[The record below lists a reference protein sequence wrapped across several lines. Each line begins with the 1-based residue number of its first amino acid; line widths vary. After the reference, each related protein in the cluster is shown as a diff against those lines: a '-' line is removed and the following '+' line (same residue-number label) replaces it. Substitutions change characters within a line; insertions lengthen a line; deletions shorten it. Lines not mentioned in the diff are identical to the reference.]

1 MFVRDGRQFE
11 ASCAKTLGWLADEVG
26 LLSER
31 LLISAD
37 REILQQ
43 QVDQHEVSCVCACAY
58 VCINKNVSSGVQ

>member
-1 MFVRDGRQFE
+1 MKCKLFDRDGRQFE

-26 LLSER
+26 MLSER

-43 QVDQHEVSCVCACAY
+43 QVDQHEVSMRGCTRVCCY
-58 VCINKNVSSGVQ
+58 Q